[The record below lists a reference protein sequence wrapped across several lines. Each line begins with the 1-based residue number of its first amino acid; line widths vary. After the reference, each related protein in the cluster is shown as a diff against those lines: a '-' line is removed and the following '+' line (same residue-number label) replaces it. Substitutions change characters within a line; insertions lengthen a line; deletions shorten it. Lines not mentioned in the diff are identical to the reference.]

1 MTSSDPPA
9 DDRAL
14 WAAAASGDRDAFGAL
29 FDRHARAVY
38 NHCFR
43 LAGNW
48 AVAEDA
54 AAATFL
60 SAWRHR
66 HDTTLTRDSALP
78 WLLTVATNTVRTEH
92 RSLRRQAAVRHRA
105 GPAPNVPDHAE
116 GVVDRLDD
124 ERRMRWLLEA
134 AQSLPRAEREA
145 LTLCVWSGVSYADA
159 AQVLGISESSVRS
172 RISRA
177 RAHLSAALTADTR
190 VVGSARS
197 ARRTQ
202 S

>member
-1 MTSSDPPA
+1 MTSPEDP
-9 DDRAL
+9 DDRSL
-14 WAAAASGDRDAFGAL
+14 WAAAARGDRDAFGVL

-48 AVAEDA
+48 AMAEDA
-54 AAATFL
+54 VAATFL

-66 HDTTLTRDSALP
+66 DDVTLTRSSALP

-92 RSLRRQAAVRHRA
+92 RSLRRQIAVRHRA
-105 GPAPNVPDHAE
+105 GPAPSVPDHADDVAE
-116 GVVDRLDD
+116 RLDD

-134 AQSLPRAEREA
+134 AASLPRAECEA
-145 LTLCVWSGVSYADA
+145 LALCVWSGVSYADA
-159 AQVLGISESSVRS
+159 AQVLGITEASVRS

-177 RAHLSAALTADTR
+177 RARLSATLTDRAEA
-190 VVGSARS
+190 G
-197 ARRTQ
+197 TQ
-202 S
+202 R